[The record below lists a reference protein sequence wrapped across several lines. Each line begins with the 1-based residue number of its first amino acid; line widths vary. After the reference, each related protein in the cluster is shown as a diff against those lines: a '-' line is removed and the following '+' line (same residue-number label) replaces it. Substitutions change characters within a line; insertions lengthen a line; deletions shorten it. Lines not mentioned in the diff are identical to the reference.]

1 MSSGKISKVFMSE
14 HRLEE
19 QLLGAS
25 MFLAAGSV
33 SGTAASVGRHTLTVK
48 AAQRFQSWHRLSSTF
63 LSDNLGGAYPIA
75 TLPLEECDH
84 NLSSSRTQPCLAQ
97 FIKNTY
103 QLQTFCFVLCR
114 HISGVAQTQHA
125 LTWCQC
131 PTWTD
136 LTLSSPKQACYDSEF
151 KLESPGALV
160 RVL

>member
-1 MSSGKISKVFMSE
+1 MSE

-33 SGTAASVGRHTLTVK
+33 SGTAACVGRHTLTVK
-48 AAQRFQSWHRLSSTF
+48 AAQRFQSWHRFSSTL
-63 LSDNLGGAYPIA
+63 LSDNQDWAYPIA

-84 NLSSSRTQPCLAQ
+84 NLSSSRTQPCSAQ

-103 QLQTFCFVLCR
+103 QLQTFCNDFALYR
-114 HISGVAQTQHA
+114 HISGVSQNQGA

-136 LTLSSPKQACYDSEF
+136 LALSSPKQACYDSEF
-151 KLESPGALV
+151 FCRLQAGVTWCISQGSLEK
-160 RVL
+160 